1 MNSPSSLGLR
11 GEGNEEF
18 QQNNSNQKA
27 FLHSGAEKAASL
39 CPSPQGYTDP
49 IFIIFIC

>member
-27 FLHSGAEKAASL
+27 SLYSGAEKAAFL
-39 CPSPQGYTDP
+39 CPSPQGFTDLL
-49 IFIIFIC
+49 FIIFIC